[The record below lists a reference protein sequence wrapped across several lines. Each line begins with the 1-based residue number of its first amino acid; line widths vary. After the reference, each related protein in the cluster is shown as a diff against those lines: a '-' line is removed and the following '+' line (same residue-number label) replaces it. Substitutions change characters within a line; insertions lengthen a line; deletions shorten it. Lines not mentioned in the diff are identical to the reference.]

1 MGKSYRYCVLYIQD
15 AEQHK
20 LKGLIEKQLPKGYG
34 EVFIPRM
41 ELYRRGEKKVKEITI
56 FSGYVF
62 IYTDLNIR
70 EVHEMLKGCRVKLNS
85 QVRELAL
92 REYRMSEPNFLYER
106 PEGDSLYELSDLD
119 EEETVFLDTLRA
131 GDGLLS
137 MSFGYEENKKYHVME
152 GPLKAFEDKIEKLDK
167 HNRKAFLRFELNG
180 RQARAGFECKPKT
193 CWFPKENT
201 KIAKLSDGTEV
212 DLGELA
218 RKAMS
223 SI

>member
-1 MGKSYRYCVLYIQD
+1 MSGKFRYCVLYIQD

-20 LKGLIEKQLPKGYG
+20 LKGLIEKYLPKEHG

-41 ELYRRGEKKVKEITI
+41 EMYRRGEKKVKEITI

-62 IYTDLNIR
+62 IYTDLNIK
-70 EVHEMLKGCRVKLNS
+70 EVHEMLKGCRAELNS
-85 QVRELAL
+85 KVKELGLKERWMAD
-92 REYRMSEPNFLYER
+92 PNFLYEKS
-106 PEGDSLYELSDLD
+106 ESDTLYELSDLND
-119 EEETVFLDTLRA
+119 EETAFIDVLRA
-131 GDGLLS
+131 GKGLMA

-152 GPLKAFEDKIEKLDK
+152 GPLKVFEDKIENLDK

-193 CWFPKENT
+193 HWFPKENT